1 MMRKNFPNDADFEI
15 KPKMFA
21 AKMPGTHYPSPL
33 LYNHLIQIEIIFA
46 NGNQF
51 LLLLFAFL
59 TIRSVGCGKVLGL
72 DY

>member
-33 LYNHLIQIEIIFA
+33 LYDHLIQIEIIFA
-46 NGNQF
+46 NSNQF
-51 LLLLFAFL
+51 FATTFCFL
-59 TIRSVGCGKVLGL
+59 DNPIGGL
-72 DY
+72 WKSAWT